1 MLLDV
6 NRKKVLGIRRNEKHT
21 ICEDLGLDLS
31 LSQTCSERGEGQRG
45 IRADEM
51 DGWPPPAVEPPVT
64 VIYSTS
70 SAHCQAVSILS
81 TVSGY

>member
-6 NRKKVLGIRRNEKHT
+6 NRKKVLGIRQNEKHT
-21 ICEDLGLDLS
+21 ICEDLGLDLC
-31 LSQTCSERGEGQRG
+31 LSQTCSELGEGQRG

-51 DGWPPPAVEPPVT
+51 DGWQPPALESPVT

-70 SAHCQAVSILS
+70 YAHCQAVSVLT